1 MTLKIK
7 DKVDQGLEHC
17 RSTKGGCIDC
27 PYHMT
32 SDGEV
37 IPTPKCFYTLTA
49 DMKKIMNSYEMQINM
64 LSEALEE
71 YERAEFEKPKVKARA
86 IHFKSDGS
94 IDWEPAEDES
104 CCTFTFEMDKLG
116 EKRDE

>member
-32 SDGEV
+32 SDGEIV
-37 IPTPKCFYTLTA
+37 PTPKCFYTLTT

-71 YERAEFEKPKVKARA
+71 YEHAEFEKPKVKAV
-86 IHFKSDGS
+86 HFGPDR
-94 IDWEPAEDES
+94 IDWELVEDVPYR
-104 CCTFTFEMDKLG
+104 TFTFEMDKLG

>member
-7 DKVDQGLEHC
+7 DKVDQGFEHC
-17 RSTKGGCIDC
+17 RSAKGGCIGC

-32 SDGEV
+32 NDGET
-37 IPTPKCFYTLTA
+37 IPAPKCFYTLIA

-71 YERAEFEKPKVKARA
+71 YERAEFEKPKVKSIRFEPSSIEWA
-86 IHFKSDGS
+86 ISTDDS
-94 IDWEPAEDES
+94 R
-104 CCTFTFEMDKLG
+104 TFTFEKDKLG